1 MSIKP
6 KERENWIDDMINLN
20 FFNIKH
26 NVEDNMVIQS
36 MMNQPKANLQ
46 TVNFGVLSMV
56 ASTPEGCEYLLKYK
70 HFLPRA
76 WKVLKSSEK
85 DTVL

>member
-1 MSIKP
+1 MNIKP
-6 KERENWIDDMINLN
+6 KERENWIDDMININ
-20 FFNIKH
+20 FFNIHRKE
-26 NVEDNMVIQS
+26 EDNMVLES

-46 TVNFGVLSMV
+46 TINFGVLSMA

-70 HFLPRA
+70 KFLSRA
-76 WKVLKSSEK
+76 WKVLKGSEP